1 MSIPLIGDL
10 DGRHVASS
18 WGEKA
23 GSASS
28 IAGAVIPIADTN
40 DPSLPLVYC
49 WRSTFAVGDV
59 TLSGAFPG
67 DSPPEGSRL
76 CIAEQTDLT
85 ENDFYIY
92 SSTGAW
98 VRDESITLKSG
109 MIVSLHS
116 EQFLAQLV
124 TVGPVR
130 GSSDIVFVVLTALQ
144 MHGVA
149 GFLSMLIESDN
160 QSVVTDITF
169 PSSTSIRYGLSI
181 RSALAVYEDQGMTA
195 VTIPA
200 AGTTWPFQCATVRV
214 AAENLT
220 MTTAPWSAAVAAEHG
235 GKYAITA
242 RYYDASNGAWPA
254 ATQLILGV
262 YVNAVLIEEL
272 DDVIIGPTQL
282 FRMSGAYLLDLA
294 DGDVVTIEVRQT
306 GGASQ
311 GTVGGGRSYVSI
323 HRLPG

>member
-1 MSIPLIGDL
+1 MAL
-10 DGRHVASS
+10 DNRAGGIDGKYLLTEWARK
-18 WGEKA
+18 GA
-23 GSASS
+23 GSGGFLGVTPSPALTPPMLVVPCETSS
-28 IAGAVIPIADTN
+28 TAIGN
-40 DPSLPLVYC
+40 
-49 WRSTFAVGDV
+49 V
-59 TLSGAFPG
+59 TLSGTSSFG
-67 DSPPEGSRL
+67 SPPAGSRL
-76 CIAEQTDLT
+76 LICEQTDLT

-92 SSTGAW
+92 NPSGAW
-98 VRDESITLKSG
+98 PRDTTVE
-109 MIVSLHS
+109 
-116 EQFLAQLV
+116 LV
-124 TVGPVR
+124 TGMVAVIRDGELIYQLKTLDPDR
-130 GSSDIVFVVLTALQ
+130 GVSDNAFVIPTSLQ
-144 MHGVA
+144 RHGLA

-160 QSVVTDITF
+160 ASVVTDITF
-169 PSSTSIRYGLSI
+169 PSSTMIRYGLSI
-181 RSALAVYEDQGMTA
+181 RAALAVYEDQGMTA

-306 GGASQ
+306 GGAPQ

-323 HRLPG
+323 HRIPG